1 MGLGWALLLIVGL
14 QRLAELRVA
23 GRNARWARAQGGYE
37 VGGGHYILIVS
48 VHLLWFLGMAGE
60 ILSGATPPV
69 WWPLP
74 ALLFLLAQVLRY
86 WSIRS
91 LGRHWNTRIWVIPG
105 KKPVLRGPYR
115 YIRHP
120 NYLAVIAE
128 ILALPLLLGAF
139 WTAAV
144 ASLLNLLV
152 LLGVRI
158 PAEERALAAA
168 MEEDG
173 GAGRKNRFLPFPK
186 RG

>member
-1 MGLGWALLLIVGL
+1 MGLGWALILIVGL
-14 QRLAELRVA
+14 QRLAELCVA
-23 GRNARWARAQGGYE
+23 RRNARWAREQGGYE
-37 VGGGHYILIVS
+37 VGGRHFPLIVS

-74 ALLFLLAQVLRY
+74 AVLFLFAQVLRY
-86 WSIRS
+86 WSLRS

-105 KKPVLRGPYR
+105 RKPVLRGPYR

-128 ILALPLLLGAF
+128 ILALPLVLGAF
-139 WTAAV
+139 WTAGAV
-144 ASLLNLLV
+144 SLLNLLV
-152 LLGVRI
+152 LFGVRI

-168 MEEDG
+168 TGEDG
-173 GAGRKNRFLPFPK
+173 ETGRKNRFIPFPK